1 MSAATGLPE
10 HFADFVRSLGI
21 EPTPAQ
27 EVFWSVACG
36 DVQIAD
42 LSEWARPL
50 ARDMFGDVDE
60 VPESARGV
68 IACIKGADVGFS
80 FFAGLRLLH
89 RAVTGDMG
97 DASQGV
103 PRVALAAAPDLKLA
117 RQMVRTARAYAEQ
130 DPRIAPMILS
140 PAADSIT
147 FDRGDGLVSSV
158 EVLAASAG
166 GRATRGRRYLEVVL
180 DEAAFF
186 RTGDAS
192 YEVNDQDVFQSV
204 EARCIGQIW
213 LGSTPWLAENLI
225 WKTYERN
232 FGRPVDALAARL
244 PTLLV
249 RTEERTRRMVEAVR
263 ARDPDRAAQEYDCEL
278 PGIGGERFFASVDR
292 SVDRELVPRVALE
305 PSWSATVGIDLGQVR
320 DSTAAVAVHR
330 SREGELVIADV
341 LELRPK
347 RGAPLP
353 LRQIMPEVCGFA
365 ESHGQRVLWAD
376 HHLLTEARQ
385 HLPAGFTLK
394 PVMSGNE
401 QKVRRYARAR
411 ELFQAGNV
419 RIPAAFARLVAQ
431 LGVVVAKPQPGGG
444 TSIVHPRVGGSHG
457 DVAAAAVIALALSAK
472 PGNAIVEALKR
483 AQHSGGLERM
493 SAGGLHYGPP
503 KRLGR

>member
-1 MSAATGLPE
+1 MNDDELQPLHELSR
-10 HFADFVRSLGI
+10 FIDFVRSLGV

-36 DVQIAD
+36 DVRIAD
-42 LSEWARPL
+42 LADWARAL
-50 ARDMFGDVDE
+50 AREMFGDVAE
-60 VPESARGV
+60 VTPAARAV
-68 IACIKGADVGFS
+68 VACIKGADVGFS

-89 RAVTGDMG
+89 RAVTGEMG
-97 DASQGV
+97 DASPGV

-130 DPRIAPMILS
+130 DPRIAAMILS
-140 PAADSIT
+140 PAVDSIT

-158 EVLAASAG
+158 EALAASAG
-166 GRATRGRRYLEVVL
+166 GRATRGRRYLEVAM
-180 DEAAFF
+180 DEASFF
-186 RTGDAS
+186 RTDDGNFQ
-192 YEVNDQDVFQSV
+192 VNDADIFQSI
-204 EARCIGQIW
+204 ESRCIGQIW

-225 WKTYERN
+225 WKLFERN
-232 FGRPVDALAARL
+232 FGNPVDALAARL

-249 RTEERTRRMVEAVR
+249 RPNERTRRMVEAVR

-278 PGIGGERFFASVDR
+278 PSIGGERFFAAVDR
-292 SVDRELVPRVALE
+292 SIDRDLAPRVVLE
-305 PSWSATVGIDLGQVR
+305 PNWTATIGLDLGQVR

-330 SREGELVIADV
+330 SQAGELVIADV
-341 LELRPK
+341 LEMRPK

-365 ESHGQRVLWAD
+365 DRHGQRVLWAD

-385 HLPAGFTLK
+385 HLPSGFLLK
-394 PVMSGNE
+394 PVPSGNE

-411 ELFQAGNV
+411 EHLQAGNV

-444 TSIVHPRVGGSHG
+444 TSIVHPRLGGSHG
-457 DVAAAAVIALALSAK
+457 DVAAAAVVALAMSAK
-472 PGNAIVEALKR
+472 PRNRMIEALTKGI
-483 AQHSGGLERM
+483 HTGGI
-493 SAGGLHYGPP
+493 S
-503 KRLGR
+503 RLTREF

>member
-1 MSAATGLPE
+1 MTTEPLPE
-10 HFADFVRSLGI
+10 NFIAFVRSLGV

-27 EVFWSVACG
+27 QVFWSVACG
-36 DVQIAD
+36 DAQIAD
-42 LSEWARPL
+42 LSDEARAL
-50 ARDMFGDVDE
+50 AREMFGEVDDVPD
-60 VPESARGV
+60 SARGV

-89 RAVTGDMG
+89 RAVTGEMG
-97 DASQGV
+97 DASPGV

-130 DPRIAPMILS
+130 DPRIAPTILS
-140 PAADSIT
+140 SGADSIL
-147 FDRGDGLVSSV
+147 FERRDGLVSAV
-158 EVLAASAG
+158 EALAASAG

-186 RTGDAS
+186 RTGDGS
-192 YEVNDQDVFQSV
+192 YEVNDKDVFQSV
-204 EARCIGQIW
+204 EARCIGRIW
-213 LGSTPWLAENLI
+213 LGSTPWVAENLV
-225 WKTYERN
+225 WQLYERN
-232 FGRPVDALAARL
+232 FGKPGDALAAKL

-305 PSWSATVGIDLGQVR
+305 PGWSATIGLDLGQVR

-330 SREGELVIADV
+330 SRAGELVIADV

-353 LRQIMPEVCGFA
+353 LRTIMPDVCSFA
-365 ESHGQRVLWAD
+365 ERHGQRILWAD
-376 HHLLTEARQ
+376 HHLLVEARQ
-385 HLPAGFTLK
+385 HLPPGFQLK
-394 PVMSGNE
+394 PVPSGNE
-401 QKVRRYARAR
+401 EKVRRYARSR

-419 RIPAAFARLVAQ
+419 RIPGMYARLVAQ
-431 LGVVVAKPQPGGG
+431 LGAVVAKPQPGGG
-444 TSIVHPRVGGSHG
+444 TSIIHPRVGGSHG
-457 DVAAAAVIALALSAK
+457 DVAAAAVVALALSAK
-472 PGNAIVEALKR
+472 PLNAMNAALLR
-483 AQHSGGLERM
+483 ASRDGSLERLEGVL
-493 SAGGLHYGPP
+493 SGTHAH
-503 KRLGR
+503 LGFKG